1 MDIWGDGQTDRANF
15 YFCVLVCQFPPHLS
29 NQSTDRPTYLN
40 QSISQSINQSFDV
53 LTCLVHGC
61 KWVIGYMRRQAAVC
75 TSALVL
81 FVRCVFA
88 S

>member
-1 MDIWGDGQTDRANF
+1 MGRQIGRTFPFAF
-15 YFCVLVCQFPPHLS
+15 LFVSFPPHLS
-29 NQSTDRPTYLN
+29 NQSTDRPTCLN

-81 FVRCVFA
+81 FVRWVFA